1 MVEWV
6 LDVLI
11 GYSIY
16 LFRSVIRMVEA
27 CGSTTWPVVNATVTG
42 SSCDAT
48 YLGALAE
55 VTYVYDF
62 QGEPFSGMHRQPC
75 ISHGSAEE
83 YVARFP
89 TGGDVILRVKPEEP
103 EVSIVRDRDQTVGIL
118 G

>member
-11 GYSIY
+11 GYLIY

-27 CGSTTWPVVNATVTG
+27 RGSGTWLVVKATVTG

-48 YLGALAE
+48 YLGAFAE
-55 VTYVYDF
+55 VTYVYTF
-62 QGEPFSGMHRQPC
+62 QEEPFSGMHREPC
-75 ISHGSAEE
+75 ISHGSAQE

-89 TGGDVILRVKPEEP
+89 AGGDVIIRVKPREP
-103 EVSIVRDRDQTVGIL
+103 EVSIVRDRDQAVGIL